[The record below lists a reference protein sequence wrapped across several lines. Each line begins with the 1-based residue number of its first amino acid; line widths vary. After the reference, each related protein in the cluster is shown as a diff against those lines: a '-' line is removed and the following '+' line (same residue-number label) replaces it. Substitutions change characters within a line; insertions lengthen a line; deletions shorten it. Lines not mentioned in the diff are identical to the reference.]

1 MKLHG
6 IHHITAIASDPQR
19 NLDFYAGVLGLRL
32 VKRTV
37 NFDDPGTY
45 HFYFGDRIGHPGTIL
60 TFFPWPNARRGRI
73 GTGQV
78 VATSYAVAPGA
89 TEYWTRRLNEHG
101 VAIEASGER
110 FGEPF
115 IRFHD
120 PDGLA
125 LELIESNSTQ
135 DADRWNESPVAA
147 EFSLRQFQSPSL
159 ASENRQATAELLTTL
174 FGFAVAGDENGRTR
188 LSLSPES
195 TDKQVDLVDVPGKT
209 PADVAAGTV
218 HHIAF
223 RAADQEEQEH
233 WRSRLYEAG
242 LHVTP
247 IIDRQY
253 FHSVY
258 FREPG
263 GILFEIA
270 TDGPGFATDEPEEQL
285 GENLRLPSQYESHR
299 REIEVSLPAISLP
312 HRSR

>member
-6 IHHITAIASDPQR
+6 IHHITAIAGDPQR
-19 NLDFYAGVLGLRL
+19 NLDFYAGILGLRL

-45 HFYFGDRIGHPGTIL
+45 HFYFGDRIGHPGTII
-60 TFFPWPNARRGRI
+60 TFFPWPNALRGRI

-78 VATSYAVAPGA
+78 VATRYDIGPGA
-89 TEYWTRRLNEHG
+89 TEYWSRRLKEHN
-101 VAIEASGER
+101 VAVETSGLR
-110 FGEPF
+110 FGQPF

-125 LELIESNSTQ
+125 LELIESNS
-135 DADRWNESPVAA
+135 APHGDRWEESPVAA
-147 EFSLRQFQSPSL
+147 EFSLQQFHSPSL
-159 ASENRQATAELLTTL
+159 CSDDREATTRLLTTL
-174 FGFAVAGDENGRTR
+174 FGFAVAGNEEGRTR
-188 LSLSPES
+188 LSLSQES
-195 TDKQVDLVDVPGKT
+195 TDQQVDLVDVPGKT
-209 PADVAAGTV
+209 PGHVAAGTV

-223 RAADQEEQEH
+223 RAADQDEQEK

-242 LHVTP
+242 LHATP

-270 TDGPGFATDEPEEQL
+270 TDGPGFATDEPENQL
-285 GENLRLPSQYESHR
+285 GENLRLPPQYENYRKS
-299 REIEVSLPAISLP
+299 IEESLPVISLP
-312 HRSR
+312 HNSR

>member
-19 NLDFYAGVLGLRL
+19 NLDFYSGILGLRL

-37 NFDDPGTY
+37 NFDDPNTY
-45 HFYFGDRIGHPGTIL
+45 HFYFGDKMGHPGTII

-89 TEYWTRRLNEHG
+89 TQYWTNRLKEHE
-101 VAIEASGER
+101 VAVEKSGQR
-110 FGEPF
+110 FGQPF
-115 IRFHD
+115 IQFRD

-125 LELIESNSTQ
+125 LELIESDSARH
-135 DADRWNESPVAA
+135 DDRWEENPVAA
-147 EFSLRQFQSPSL
+147 EFSLQQFHSPSL
-159 ASENRQATAELLTTL
+159 GSDDREATAQLLTTV
-174 FGFAVAGDENGRTR
+174 FGFTALGNEEGRTR

-195 TDKQVDLVDVPGKT
+195 TDKQIDLVDVTGNTPGH
-209 PADVAAGTV
+209 VAAGTV

-223 RAADQEEQEH
+223 RAADQDEQEK

-242 LHVTP
+242 LQVTP

-270 TDGPGFATDEPEEQL
+270 TDGPGFATDEPADQL
-285 GENLRLPSQYESHR
+285 GESLKLPPQYEEYRKS
-299 REIEVSLPAISLP
+299 IEESLPEISLP
-312 HRSR
+312 HKSQ

>member
-19 NLDFYAGVLGLRL
+19 NLDFYAGILGLRL

-45 HFYFGDRIGHPGTIL
+45 HFYFGDKIGRPGTIL

-78 VATSYAVAPGA
+78 VATSYAVPPGA
-89 TEYWTRRLNEHG
+89 TEYWTRRLER
-101 VAIEASGER
+101 ARRRIETSGER
-110 FGEPF
+110 FGQPF

-120 PDGLA
+120 PDGLV

-135 DADRWNESPVAA
+135 DGDRWEAVRFAA

-159 ASENRQATAELLTTL
+159 ASDDRQATTELLTTL
-174 FGFAVAGDENGRTR
+174 FGFTVAGDEDGRTR
-188 LSLSPES
+188 LSLSSES
-195 TDKQVDLVDVPGKT
+195 TDKQVDLVDVPGKA
-209 PADVAAGTV
+209 PGDVAAGTV

-223 RAADQEEQEH
+223 RAANQEEQEH

-270 TDGPGFATDEPEEQL
+270 TDGPGFATDEPESQL
-285 GENLRLPSQYESHR
+285 GENLKLPPQIRKSSES
-299 REIEVSLPAISLP
+299 
-312 HRSR
+312 RSKNRFL

>member
-19 NLDFYAGVLGLRL
+19 NLDFYSGILGLRL

-37 NFDDPGTY
+37 NFDDPNTY
-45 HFYFGDRIGHPGTIL
+45 HFYFGDRIGNPGTIL

-89 TEYWTRRLNEHG
+89 TEYWALRLREHN
-101 VAIEASGER
+101 VAVENSGQR
-110 FGEPF
+110 FGQPF
-115 IRFHD
+115 IQFRD

-125 LELIESNSTQ
+125 LELIES
-135 DADRWNESPVAA
+135 DCARHDDRWTENPIPA
-147 EFSLRQFQSPSL
+147 EHALQQFQPPSL
-159 ASENRQATAELLTTL
+159 ASDDREATAQLLTTV
-174 FGFAVAGDENGRTR
+174 FGFTVTGNEEGRTR
-188 LSLSPES
+188 LSLSQEC
-195 TDKQVDLVDVPGKT
+195 TDKQIDLVDVPGKT
-209 PADVAAGTV
+209 PGLVAAGTV

-223 RAADQEEQEH
+223 RAADQDEQEK

-270 TDGPGFATDEPEEQL
+270 TDGPGFATDEPADQL
-285 GENLRLPSQYESHR
+285 GENLKLPPQYESYR
-299 REIEVSLPAISLP
+299 KAIAESLPVISLP
-312 HRSR
+312 HKSR

>member
-6 IHHITAIASDPQR
+6 IHHITAIATDPQR
-19 NLDFYAGVLGLRL
+19 NLDFYSGILGLRL

-37 NFDDPGTY
+37 NFDDPNTY
-45 HFYFGDRIGHPGTIL
+45 HFYFGDRIGRPGTIM
-60 TFFPWPNARRGRI
+60 TFFPWPHARRGRI

-78 VATSYAVAPGA
+78 AATSYAVAPGA
-89 TEYWTRRLNEHG
+89 TEYWMGRLNEHK
-101 VAIEASGER
+101 VAVEKSGHR
-110 FGEPF
+110 FGQPF
-115 IRFHD
+115 IQFRD

-125 LELIESNSTQ
+125 LELIES
-135 DADRWNESPVAA
+135 DAAGHNDRWTESSIPA
-147 EFSLRQFQSPSL
+147 EQVLQQFHSPSL
-159 ASENRQATAELLTTL
+159 ASDDRDATTQVLTNV
-174 FGFAVAGDENGRTR
+174 FGFAVSDNEEGRTR
-188 LSLSPES
+188 LSLSKES
-195 TDKQVDLVDVPGKT
+195 PAKQIDLVDVPGKT
-209 PADVAAGTV
+209 PGQVAAGTV

-223 RAADQEEQEH
+223 RAANEDEQEK

-270 TDGPGFATDEPEEQL
+270 TDGPGFAIDEPADQL
-285 GENLRLPSQYESHR
+285 GETLKLPPQYEDYRKS
-299 REIEVSLPAISLP
+299 IEESLPAISLP
-312 HRSR
+312 HKSR

>member
-6 IHHITAIASDPQR
+6 IHHITAIATDPQG
-19 NLDFYAGVLGLRL
+19 NLDFYSGILGLRL

-37 NFDDPGTY
+37 NFDDPSTY

-78 VATSYAVAPGA
+78 IATSYAVPLNAIK
-89 TEYWTRRLNEHG
+89 YWTTRLKERG
-101 VAIEASGER
+101 IAIEKSGER
-110 FGEPF
+110 FGQPF
-115 IRFHD
+115 IRLQD
-120 PDGLA
+120 PDGLVI
-125 LELIESNSTQ
+125 ELIESDSAERGEPWKDN
-135 DADRWNESPVAA
+135 PVPA
-147 EFSLRQFQSPSL
+147 EYSLQQFHSPSL
-159 ASENRQATAELLTTL
+159 ASDDREATAQLLTTL
-174 FGFAVAGDENGRTR
+174 FGFTVAESEDGRTR
-188 LSLSPES
+188 LSLSEAS
-195 TDKQVDLVDVPGKT
+195 TNKQVDLVDVSGNTPGQ
-209 PADVAAGTV
+209 VAAGTV

-223 RAADQEEQEH
+223 RAANQDEQEI
-233 WRSRLYEAG
+233 WRGRLYEAG

-270 TDGPGFATDEPEEQL
+270 TDGPGFATDESEDHL
-285 GENLRLPSQYESHR
+285 GETLKLPPQYESNR
-299 REIEVSLPAISLP
+299 REIEGLLPAISLP
-312 HRSR
+312 HMSQ